1 MILHVVCTKHK
12 QKKTVLIV
20 RFFLF
25 WICKKKICYLPW
37 YIRKIYYQW
46 GSGKWSS
53 NKNRPNHMYVL
64 NIIICPQF
72 WFSIWFLRALLGQV
86 SGNFDQMPG
95 ITLKSRPKFCTLAF
109 QRKFMSYNVPKGH
122 LLSETSCNWHFSYVI
137 WPTHM
142 PPSVI

>member
-1 MILHVVCTKHK
+1 MINELKKMLQVCAMYQACTKK
-12 QKKTVLIV
+12 EPKKPVISEFPFWKYALHSRIKIGIIAGWTTIGLIIKLTILIQNLI
-20 RFFLF
+20 F
-25 WICKKKICYLPW
+25 K
-37 YIRKIYYQW
+37 
-46 GSGKWSS
+46 G
-53 NKNRPNHMYVL
+53 
-64 NIIICPQF
+64 
-72 WFSIWFLRALLGQV
+72 LGQV

-137 WPTHM
+137 WPTHL